1 MALSK
6 LGSVYHK
13 VLKVPQRAKD
23 NFLRC
28 IQLAMSLHPRTFD
41 DEGKS
46 FSRCI
51 KIVDGVFVLYSAKC
65 DYLSYCMVFRLE
77 WFREAKRLLEVYQD
91 KIKKEEDEKYQ
102 QERAKVSDSMKKM
115 LRV

>member
-1 MALSK
+1 
-6 LGSVYHK
+6 
-13 VLKVPQRAKD
+13 
-23 NFLRC
+23 
-28 IQLAMSLHPRTFD
+28 
-41 DEGKS
+41 
-46 FSRCI
+46 
-51 KIVDGVFVLYSAKC
+51 
-65 DYLSYCMVFRLE
+65 MVFRLE

>member
-1 MALSK
+1 
-6 LGSVYHK
+6 
-13 VLKVPQRAKD
+13 
-23 NFLRC
+23 
-28 IQLAMSLHPRTFD
+28 MSLHPRTFD

-51 KIVDGVFVLYSAKC
+51 KIVDGVFVLYLAKC

-102 QERAKVSDSMKKM
+102 QERAKVSDSMKKCCKFNTFEA
-115 LRV
+115 R